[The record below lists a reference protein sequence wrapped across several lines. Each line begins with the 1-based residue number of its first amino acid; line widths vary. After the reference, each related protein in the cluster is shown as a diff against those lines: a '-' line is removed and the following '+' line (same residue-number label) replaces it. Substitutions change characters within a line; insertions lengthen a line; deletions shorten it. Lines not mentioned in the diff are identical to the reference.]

1 MQSLEDLENL
11 NKEQNQ
17 QLKWLIAEKG
27 QHIQNIQNAQSTNNE
42 LEQKVTSL
50 KRVKLQ
56 LEKSM
61 NFLEKLLIKR
71 KPESSESIRE
81 NTSET
86 LNLNDNSLSNTK
98 QFFHKT
104 KKNCALLVNLK
115 NMKQKIAK
123 PKETFIS

>member
-1 MQSLEDLENL
+1 MH
-11 NKEQNQ
+11 K
-17 QLKWLIAEKG
+17 
-27 QHIQNIQNAQSTNNE
+27 AQIIE

-50 KRVKLQ
+50 KRVKLE

-104 KKNCALLVNLK
+104 KKNYALLVNLK